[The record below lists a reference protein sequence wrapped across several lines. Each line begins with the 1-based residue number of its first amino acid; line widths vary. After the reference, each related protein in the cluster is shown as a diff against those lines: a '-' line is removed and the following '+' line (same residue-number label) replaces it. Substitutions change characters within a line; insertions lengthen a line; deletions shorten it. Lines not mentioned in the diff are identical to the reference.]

1 MLEDEAGKRQEHQEQ
16 IQSLSQQI
24 VATQHRLENLVT
36 ALADN
41 VLPSD
46 IIKQRYLEE
55 EIKKKQLEERLN
67 ELSLLDG
74 SAPIDLDKFR
84 ELLQEELENED
95 SRKAALQGLIEEI
108 VAHPDYTME
117 VKYRI
122 GGNDPVGSAP
132 YPHESRYAHGGP
144 NPGNFSLLLY
154 SNMAVPFS

>member
-46 IIKQRYLEE
+46 TIKQRYAQE

-67 ELSLLDG
+67 ELSLLD
-74 SAPIDLDKFR
+74 SNAPIDLD
-84 ELLQEELENED
+84 
-95 SRKAALQGLIEEI
+95 
-108 VAHPDYTME
+108 
-117 VKYRI
+117 
-122 GGNDPVGSAP
+122 
-132 YPHESRYAHGGP
+132 
-144 NPGNFSLLLY
+144 
-154 SNMAVPFS
+154 

>member
-1 MLEDEAGKRQEHQEQ
+1 M
-16 IQSLSQQI
+16 
-24 VATQHRLENLVT
+24 ATQHRLENLVT
-36 ALADN
+36 ALADD
-41 VLPSD
+41 VLPAD

-67 ELSLLDG
+67 EISLLDG
-74 SAPIDLDKFR
+74 SAPIDLGEFR

-108 VAHPDYTME
+108 IAHPDYTME

-122 GGNDPVGSAP
+122 GGNGPVEPTS

-154 SNMAVPFS
+154 PDLAILSG